1 MLNPWLYVV
10 GAGAVVLALGVQELR
25 VQHYK
30 GEVAELTL
38 NAERAR
44 NEALQEKAD
53 VEATWKRNLNDSN
66 EQWADQLNTLRAERD
81 SAVES
86 GRVWQSTLDN
96 YTSKVREAVA
106 RPRSQSQSIGDP
118 IGVLSNVLSR
128 FDQAAEIYARTADER
143 LAGWLKCERDFEGS
157 R

>member
-1 MLNPWLYVV
+1 MLSPWLYVAA
-10 GAGAVVLALGVQELR
+10 AGAVVLGVQEIR
-25 VQHYK
+25 VAHYK
-30 GEVAELTL
+30 GEVGELTL

-53 VEATWKRNLNDSN
+53 VEARWKRNLDDSN
-66 EQWADQLNTLRAERD
+66 KQWSDQLDTLRADRD
-81 SAVES
+81 RAVES

-96 YTSKVREAVA
+96 YTSEVRKALA
-106 RPRSQSQSIGDP
+106 RPRVQGQSIGDP

-128 FDQAAEIYARTADER
+128 VDQAAEVYARTADER